1 MEQHTIMPITL
12 DQVGNWTKLTKL
24 ADIFFT
30 KEKVMKLTETEKS
43 SKLNTNSTFI
53 TIVICIMIMCMT
65 GIISVSLNYINDR
78 NNMAKNIE
86 AAINKGVDPLSVKC
100 AYETNPTAT
109 CISYALNVKK

>member
-1 MEQHTIMPITL
+1 M
-12 DQVGNWTKLTKL
+12 
-24 ADIFFT
+24 
-30 KEKVMKLTETEKS
+30 TETKS
-43 SKLNTNSTFI
+43 SSNTVMTTS
-53 TIVICIMIMCMT
+53 IVCVMILALA

-86 AAINKGVDPLSVKC
+86 AAIAKGVDPLSVKC

>member
-1 MEQHTIMPITL
+1 M
-12 DQVGNWTKLTKL
+12 
-24 ADIFFT
+24 
-30 KEKVMKLTETEKS
+30 TETVS
-43 SKLNTNSTFI
+43 STKMNTNSTFI

-78 NNMAKNIE
+78 NNMARNIE